1 MDARADHVGAGQ
13 DLGEAVT
20 DDGSEGHFAAAQ
32 DGRSGAD
39 DRVGTAEGVRD
50 VFDQLGVMVVAWEG
64 PDHVAVAANEQYR
77 RYVGR
82 EAFIGQP
89 WGAVMPE
96 LEGQQFLEILDRV
109 YSSGETHVATEWRF
123 QIHRD
128 DTDQLHE
135 IYVDFTV
142 TPRRD
147 AEGATIGAVCSVVDV
162 TDRVHERHEAA
173 LRTAHVQEKYEAVH
187 DVVVELQR
195 ALLSMSLPVLPT
207 ATVAA
212 RYLVAAQDQAAGGDW
227 FDAFV
232 LDDGQLA
239 LVVGDVVGHGV
250 AASAAMGQLRAVLEE
265 LLRTEGELEVVLGRL
280 DAYAAHNATM
290 RAATVAVVLLEPDT
304 GKVVYGRCGH
314 PAPLVV
320 AEGGATR
327 LLDVASGG
335 PLGTGATRT
344 LAHTSLAPGEVV
356 LLYSDGLVERRGHS
370 LDDGVRE
377 LGRIAA
383 DAVTN
388 RRLPV
393 GASASAADRVAE
405 LTMELMTRGGHED
418 DVTVLV
424 AQRLTQRVEDLDL
437 HLLATTESLHQ
448 VNASFGA
455 WLGDLGLSPGD
466 RFALELA
473 VTEAV
478 TNVIEHAYA
487 VGRPGVLNLTASVL
501 PTGGV
506 SVRIGDEGRWQNPLS
521 RRTSG
526 GRGLLLMS
534 QVVDEAEVLH
544 PPQSANAPEGDRG
557 TTVVLRHRAHR
568 TAVMASGR
576 SLVHDEGR
584 AQELPGDAFEVDVDD
599 TDEGPV
605 VRLSGTVDLDTAER
619 SRAALLGASRGGVRS
634 LTIDLTRVAQ
644 LASAGVR
651 ALFEVREQLVA
662 NRKELVIVAEPGSPA
677 AVVLELVGLP
687 YHHPLPAPGQP
698 A

>member
-1 MDARADHVGAGQ
+1 MDARTDHAGVGQ
-13 DLGEAVT
+13 DLEVAVT
-20 DDGSEGHFAAAQ
+20 HDQAREPQS
-32 DGRSGAD
+32 RRAD
-39 DRVGTAEGVRD
+39 ASIGTPGTVRD
-50 VFDQLGVMVVAWEG
+50 VFDQLNVMVVAWEG
-64 PDHVAVAANEQYR
+64 PQHVAVAANEQYR

-82 EAFIGQP
+82 DAFIGQP
-89 WGAVMPE
+89 WSEVMPE

-109 YSSGETHVATEWRF
+109 YASGETHVGTEWRF
-123 QIHRD
+123 QIRRD

-147 AEGATIGAVCSVVDV
+147 ADGATMGAVCSVVDV

-212 RYLVAAQDQAAGGDW
+212 RYLVAAKDQAAGGDW

-232 LDDGQLA
+232 LDGGRLA

-250 AASAAMGQLRAVLEE
+250 VASAAMGQLRAVLEE
-265 LLRTEGELEVVLGRL
+265 LLRTESELEVVLGRL
-280 DAYAAHNATM
+280 DAYAAHNPAM
-290 RAATVAVVLLEPDT
+290 RAATVVVVLLDPET
-304 GKVVYGRCGH
+304 GEIVYGRCGH

-320 AEGGATR
+320 SEDGATR
-327 LLDVASGG
+327 LLDAGIGG
-335 PLGTGATRT
+335 PLGTGAPQS
-344 LAHTSLAPGEVV
+344 LAHTRLRPGEVV
-356 LLYSDGLVERRGHS
+356 LLYSDGLVERSGHS

-377 LGRIAA
+377 LSRVAS
-383 DAVTN
+383 DALTN
-388 RRLPV
+388 RSLPV
-393 GASASAADRVAE
+393 GASSSPANRVAE
-405 LTMELMTRGGHED
+405 LTMELMTRRGHED

-424 AQRLTQRVEDLDL
+424 AQRLAEQIEDLDL
-437 HLLATTESLHQ
+437 QLTATQESLHQ
-448 VNASFGA
+448 VNAAFGG
-455 WLGDLGLSPGD
+455 WLAAIGPSPGD

-478 TNVIEHAYA
+478 TNVIEHAYPT
-487 VGRPGVLNLTASVL
+487 GRPGMLNLVASVL
-501 PTGGV
+501 PTGGI
-506 SVRIGDEGRWQNPLS
+506 SVRIRDEGRWQVPS
-521 RRTSG
+521 SQATTG

-544 PPQSANAPEGDRG
+544 PPQSVQAPEGDRG

-568 TAVMASGR
+568 SAVMASGR
-576 SLVHDEGR
+576 SLVNDEGG
-584 AQELPGDAFEVDVDD
+584 ADEFPDVGFEVSADD
-599 TDEGPV
+599 GEDGPV
-605 VRLSGTVDLDTAER
+605 VRLTGIIDLDTAER
-619 SRAALLGASRGGVRS
+619 ARAALLGASRGGVRS
-634 LTIDLTRVAQ
+634 LTVDLTGVTQ

-651 ALFEVREQLVA
+651 TLFEVREQVLA
-662 NRKELVIVAEPGSPA
+662 NRHELVIVAAPGSPA
-677 AVVLELVGLP
+677 AMVLELVSLP
-687 YHHPLPAPGQP
+687 YRQSTTPAATP

>member
-1 MDARADHVGAGQ
+1 MDARSDHVRAGQ
-13 DLGEAVT
+13 DLGGAVT
-20 DDGSEGHFAAAQ
+20 GDSAEARQRAATDA
-32 DGRSGAD
+32 
-39 DRVGTAEGVRD
+39 RVGAADTVRD

-64 PDHVAVAANEQYR
+64 PEHVAVAANAPYR
-77 RYVGR
+77 HYVGR

-89 WGAVMPE
+89 WSQVMPE

-109 YSSGETHVATEWRF
+109 YSSGETHVGSEWRF
-123 QIHRD
+123 QIRRD

-147 AEGATIGAVCSVVDV
+147 ADGRTIGAVCSVVDV

-173 LRTAHVQEKYEAVH
+173 LRTAHEQERYEAVH

-207 ATVAA
+207 ATIAA
-212 RYLVAAQDQAAGGDW
+212 RYLVAAHDQAAGGDW

-232 LDDGQLA
+232 LDSGMLA

-265 LLRTEGELEVVLGRL
+265 LLRTERELEAVLGRL
-280 DAYAAHNATM
+280 DAYAAHNPTM
-290 RAATVAVVLLEPDT
+290 RAATVVVVLLDPET

-314 PAPLVV
+314 PAPLVL
-320 AEGGATR
+320 AEDGTTR
-327 LLDVASGG
+327 LLDAGAGG
-335 PLGTGATRT
+335 PLGTGAIQS
-344 LAHTSLAPGEVV
+344 LAHTTLARGEVV
-356 LLYSDGLVERRGHS
+356 LLYSDGLVERTGHS

-377 LGRIAA
+377 LSKVAS
-383 DAVTN
+383 DAMVN
-388 RRLPV
+388 RSLPV
-393 GASASAADRVAE
+393 NAAASAADRVAE
-405 LTMELMTRGGHED
+405 LTMELMTRSGHED

-424 AQRLTQRVEDLDL
+424 AQRLARRVEDLDL
-437 HLLATTESLHQ
+437 RLTATRESLHQ
-448 VNASFGA
+448 VNAAFGA
-455 WLGDLGLSPGD
+455 WLAALGPSAAD

-478 TNVIEHAYA
+478 TNVIEHAYP
-487 VGRPGVLNLTASVL
+487 VGRPGVLNLIASVL
-501 PTGGV
+501 PTGGIA
-506 SVRIGDEGRWQNPLS
+506 VRVGDEGRWQAPPS
-521 RRTSG
+521 KAATG

-568 TAVMASGR
+568 DAVMASGR
-576 SLVHDEGR
+576 SLLHDETR
-584 AQELPGDAFEVDVDD
+584 EGDFPEVDFEVVVDD
-599 TDEGPV
+599 CDEGPV
-605 VRLSGTVDLDTAER
+605 VRLTGTVDLDTAER
-619 SRAALLGASRGGVRS
+619 ARAALLGAARGGVRS
-634 LTIDLTRVAQ
+634 LTIDLTGVHQ

-651 ALFEVREQLVA
+651 ALFEVREQLLA
-662 NRKELVIVAEPGSPA
+662 NRKQLVIVAEPGSPA
-677 AVVLELVGLP
+677 AIVLELVSLA
-687 YHHPLPAPGQP
+687 YHHPLTAPP
-698 A
+698 TTA

>member
-1 MDARADHVGAGQ
+1 MGAGQ
-13 DLGEAVT
+13 DLGAAVT
-20 DDGSEGHFAAAQ
+20 ADRAAQ
-32 DGRSGAD
+32 PRNRHAD
-39 DRVGTAEGVRD
+39 ASIGTPETARD
-50 VFDQLGVMVVAWEG
+50 VLDQLSLMVVAWEG
-64 PDHVAVAANEQYR
+64 PQHVAVAANEQYR

-82 EAFIGQP
+82 DAFIGQA
-89 WGAVMPE
+89 WSEVMPE

-109 YSSGETHVATEWRF
+109 YASGETHVGTEWRF
-123 QIHRD
+123 QIRRD

-147 AEGATIGAVCSVVDV
+147 ADGATIGAVCSVVDV

-173 LRTAHVQEKYEAVH
+173 LRTAHVQERYEAVH

-232 LDDGQLA
+232 LDGGQLA

-250 AASAAMGQLRAVLEE
+250 VASAAMGQLRAVLEE
-265 LLRTEGELEVVLGRL
+265 LLRTERELEVVLGRL
-280 DAYAAHNATM
+280 DAYAAHNPSM
-290 RAATVAVVLLEPDT
+290 RAATVAVVLLDPET
-304 GKVVYGRCGH
+304 GGVVYGRCGH

-320 AEGGATR
+320 SEEGATR
-327 LLDVASGG
+327 LLDAGIGG
-335 PLGTGATRT
+335 PLGTGAPQS
-344 LAHTSLAPGEVV
+344 LAHTTLEPGEVV
-356 LLYSDGLVERRGHS
+356 LLYSDGLVERSGHS

-377 LGRIAA
+377 LSRVAS
-383 DAVTN
+383 DALT
-388 RRLPV
+388 RRSLPV
-393 GASASAADRVAE
+393 GASSSAADRVAE
-405 LTMELMTRGGHED
+405 LTMELMTRRGHED

-424 AQRLTQRVEDLDL
+424 AQRMGERIEDLDL
-437 HLLATTESLHQ
+437 QLTATRESLQQ
-448 VNASFGA
+448 VNAAFGA
-455 WLGDLGLSPGD
+455 WLAAIGPSAGD

-478 TNVIEHAYA
+478 TNVIEHAYPA
-487 VGRPGVLNLTASVL
+487 GRPGVLNLTASVL
-501 PTGGV
+501 PTGGI
-506 SVRIGDEGRWQNPLS
+506 SVRIGDEGRWQAPPQA
-521 RRTSG
+521 TTG

-568 TAVMASGR
+568 NAVMASGR
-576 SLVHDEGR
+576 SLVHDDGS
-584 AQELPGDAFEVDVDD
+584 ADELSDIGFEISVDD
-599 TDEGPV
+599 GEGGPV
-605 VRLSGTVDLDTAER
+605 VRLSGTVDLDSAER
-619 SRAALLGASRGGVRS
+619 ARAALLGASRGGVRS
-634 LTIDLTRVAQ
+634 LTVDLTGVVQ

-651 ALFEVREQLVA
+651 TLFEVREQVLA
-662 NRKELVIVAEPGSPA
+662 NRRELVLIAAPGSPVA
-677 AVVLELVGLP
+677 MVLELVSLP
-687 YHHPLPAPGQP
+687 YHQPAAPAPTL